1 MIFSTASGIDF
12 NPRSPWGERLAKPLP
27 LTSAKRISIHALREE
42 SDAYRLSGTAP
53 TNGISIH
60 ALREESDPTIS
71 RPVPPYLHFNPRS
84 PWGERRVPSVL
95 RASRLIYFN
104 PRSPWGERRCGVPT
118 PTTLN
123 LISIHA
129 LREESDL
136 STSMVGAVIPKISI
150 HALREESDIFFV
162 LAVNPQ
168 KIISIHALREESDK
182 CRYN

>member
-84 PWGERRVPSVL
+84 PWGERR
-95 RASRLIYFN
+95 
-104 PRSPWGERRCGVPT
+104 CGVPT

-136 STSMVGAVIPKISI
+136 STSMVGAVIPRISI